1 MEVTMSK
8 HYIQHRLK
16 VLHELI
22 RGLML
27 NEETVPQAIIDKK
40 NQPLKAFRAME

>member
-1 MEVTMSK
+1 MNKYS
-8 HYIQHRLK
+8 IQQRLE

-27 NEETVPQAIIDKK
+27 NEETVPQAIIDEK
-40 NQPLKAFRAME
+40 NQLLKAFRAME